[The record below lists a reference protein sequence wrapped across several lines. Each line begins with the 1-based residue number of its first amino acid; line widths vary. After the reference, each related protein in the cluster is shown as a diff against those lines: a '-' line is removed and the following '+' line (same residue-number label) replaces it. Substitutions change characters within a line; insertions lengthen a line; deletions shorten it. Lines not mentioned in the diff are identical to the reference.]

1 MAINRYSTI
10 SEKDFDLYVP
20 PVQAIGAALETAQ
33 KTYDTNFMFANEL
46 KNKYIN
52 ARSQDRARANELQT
66 GWEQQVDDLVKK
78 YNGDYSTA
86 TKDLYLLQKDIEKQ
100 YRQGGEAAAIEMN
113 YNLLEDSKKRNQER
127 LAKGEI
133 TQSQY
138 ENLYNYV
145 DKNFTGTKKQ
155 DDGTY
160 GLQSIP
166 ELAKYVDA
174 YKLADDATKN
184 LKPRTRKETTVSK
197 DANGFLRYDTR
208 EVSGIDPTEVQ
219 DAIEGAIVSNE
230 QYYNYAVQLA
240 QLAGHDDPYSIIAG
254 EIEQTTRA
262 LGPTRSGVFS
272 QTSDIKLD
280 ADPFKLAKQK
290 HMFALAEEYNKQKG
304 RYALA
309 AAKGELQ
316 TPEGQS
322 NLRIIGTVENNQSKY
337 KPLNGKLQSY
347 AQGFN
352 QSPMGIMIDAATRTL
367 MPGLNPVPF
376 GSQPVPMTS
385 TVKQGTIDQVIKSP
399 KDFPNINVNLLAT
412 IKAANPKYTERQVM
426 DEYDRSLPRQNNS
439 EAVFVDGYR
448 NSDTAVESAKLVL
461 PQLQAGN
468 AKAMFIG
475 NDGKKRSLN
484 AEQQQEYAA
493 MIQGGKIGAI
503 GQSRGFSAD
512 IPVGETFPVPN
523 GHIIVSSNSVALN
536 QYNEYMRPKLFDFIG
551 DGRMAGEPVE
561 MADGSYIMGI
571 KMPQQKQN
579 EQGLNITTSDVVY
592 VASDK
597 NGTVLMKNGQ
607 PDYYTEDEVYP
618 NGMVKKRYA
627 TPMDVEYRILGSTR
641 YQDMPRKTKS
651 ATKDYNNQYED

>member
-52 ARSQDRARANELQT
+52 ARPQDRARANELQT
-66 GWEQQVDDLVKK
+66 GWEQQVDNLVKK

-160 GLQSIP
+160 GLQNIP

-184 LKPRTRKETTVSK
+184 LKPRTRKETTVTK

-240 QLAGHDDPYSIIAG
+240 QLAGHEDPYSIIAG

-262 LGPTRSGVFS
+262 LGPTRSGVFNQS
-272 QTSDIKLD
+272 SDIKLD
-280 ADPFKLAKQK
+280 ADPFALAKQK
-290 HMFALAEEYNKQKG
+290 HLYSLQEEANKQRNRVALAK
-304 RYALA
+304 
-309 AAKGELQ
+309 AKGEI
-316 TPEGQS
+316 PDESQS
-322 NLRIIGTVENNQSKY
+322 NLRIIGTVNNAQSKY
-337 KPLNGKLQSY
+337 KPIDTITGIREPDQAPPSKFNMFGPTPGGFVPQRDVSVKKPAKATVTDVINQPGK
-347 AQGFN
+347 F
-352 QSPMGIMIDAATRTL
+352 T
-367 MPGLNPVPF
+367 
-376 GSQPVPMTS
+376 
-385 TVKQGTIDQVIKSP
+385 
-399 KDFPNINVNLLAT
+399 NINVPLLAS
-412 IKAANPKYTERQVM
+412 IKASNPKYSDAQVL
-426 DEYDRSLPRQNNS
+426 DQYNRSLPVQNNS

-448 NSDTAVESAKLVL
+448 NSDTALESAKLVL

-468 AKAMFIG
+468 AKVVFIG
-475 NDGKKRSLN
+475 NDGKKRSLS
-484 AEQQQEYAA
+484 AEEQQKYAA
-493 MIQGGKIGAI
+493 DIQAGKIGAI

-536 QYNEYMRPKLFDFIG
+536 EYNEYIRPKLFDFIG
-551 DGRMAGEPVE
+551 EGRIAGEPVQL
-561 MADGSYIMGI
+561 ADGSYIMGI
-571 KMPQQKQN
+571 QMPEQKPN
-579 EQGLNITTSDVVY
+579 EQGLNITTNEVVY

-618 NGMVKKRYA
+618 NGMVKKRFA
-627 TPMDVEYRILGSTR
+627 TPMDIEYKMLQGSTR

>member
-1 MAINRYSTI
+1 MINRYSTI

-66 GWEQQVDDLVKK
+66 GWEQQVDSLVKK

-113 YNLLEDSKKRNQER
+113 YNRLEDSKKRNQER

-138 ENLYNYV
+138 ESLFNYV
-145 DKNFTGTKKQ
+145 DKDFTGTKKQ

-160 GLQSIP
+160 GIQNIP

-262 LGPTRSGVFS
+262 LGPTRSGVFNQS
-272 QTSDIKLD
+272 SDIKLD
-280 ADPFKLAKQK
+280 ADPFALAKQK
-290 HMFALAEEYNKQKG
+290 HLYSLQEEANKQRNRVAMAK
-304 RYALA
+304 
-309 AAKGELQ
+309 AKGEI
-316 TPEGQS
+316 PDESQS
-322 NLRIIGTVENNQSKY
+322 NLRIIGTVNNAQSKY
-337 KPLNGKLQSY
+337 KPIDTIAGIREPDQAPQSKFNMFGPTPGGFVPQRDVSVKKPAKATVADVINQPGK
-347 AQGFN
+347 F
-352 QSPMGIMIDAATRTL
+352 T
-367 MPGLNPVPF
+367 
-376 GSQPVPMTS
+376 
-385 TVKQGTIDQVIKSP
+385 
-399 KDFPNINVNLLAT
+399 NINVPLLAS
-412 IKAANPKYTERQVM
+412 IKASNPKYSDAQVL
-426 DEYDRSLPRQNNS
+426 DQYNRSLPVQNNS

-448 NSDTAVESAKLVL
+448 NSDTALESAKLVL

-468 AKAMFIG
+468 AKVTFVG

-484 AEQQQEYAA
+484 AEEQQAYAA
-493 MIQGGKIGAI
+493 MIQEGKIGAI
-503 GQSRGFSAD
+503 GQARGFSGNV
-512 IPVGETFPVPN
+512 PVGETFPVPN

-536 QYNEYMRPKLFDFIG
+536 EYNEYMRPKLFDFIG
-551 DGRMAGEPVE
+551 DGRMAGEPVQL
-561 MADGSYIMGI
+561 ADGSFIMGV
-571 KMPQQKQN
+571 KVDSEKPN
-579 EQGLNITTSDVVY
+579 NQGLKITKGDIVY
-592 VASDK
+592 VASDQ

-607 PDYYTEDEVYP
+607 PDYYTVDEKYP
-618 NGMVKKRYA
+618 NGQVNRRYA
-627 TPMDVEYRILGSTR
+627 TPMDIEYRMLEGNTR

>member
-1 MAINRYSTI
+1 MVNRYSTI

-66 GWEQQVDDLVKK
+66 GWEQQVDSLVKK

-113 YNLLEDSKKRNQER
+113 YNLLEDSKKRNRER
-127 LAKGEI
+127 LAKGDI
-133 TQSQY
+133 TETQFGALFNAM
-138 ENLYNYV
+138 ER
-145 DKNFTGTKKQ
+145 DFTGTKKLE
-155 DDGTY
+155 DGTY
-160 GLQSIP
+160 GIQNIP
-166 ELAKYVDA
+166 ELAKYVDS
-174 YKLADDATKN
+174 YKLADEATKG
-184 LKPRTRKETTVSK
+184 LKPRTKKETTVTR

-208 EVSGIDPTEVQ
+208 EVSGIDPQEVQ
-219 DAIEGAIVSNE
+219 DAIQGATIGNE
-230 QYYNYAVQLA
+230 QYYNYAEQLGK
-240 QLAGHDDPYSIIAG
+240 LLGIDPASIMDA
-254 EIEQTTRA
+254 ELQANTRA
-262 LGPTRSGVFS
+262 LGQTRSGIFNDSSSVE
-272 QTSDIKLD
+272 LD
-280 ADPFKLAKQK
+280 ADPFALAKQK
-290 HMFALAEEYNKQKG
+290 HLYSLQEEANRQRNRVSLAK
-304 RYALA
+304 
-309 AAKGELQ
+309 AKGEI
-316 TPEGQS
+316 PDESQS
-322 NLRIIGTVENNQSKY
+322 NLRIIGTVNNAQSKY
-337 KPLNGKLQSY
+337 RPLNGKLQSY

-352 QSPMGIMIDAATRTL
+352 QSPAGIMIDAATRTL
-367 MPGLNPVPF
+367 MPGLNVNPF
-376 GSQPVPMTS
+376 GTQPVPMTS
-385 TVKQGTIDQVIKSP
+385 TVKQGTVDQVIKSP

-493 MIQGGKIGAI
+493 MIQAGKIGAI

-536 QYNEYMRPKLFDFIG
+536 EYNEYIRPKLFDFIG
-551 DGRMAGEPVE
+551 DGRIGGEPVQL
-561 MADGSYIMGI
+561 ADGSYIMGI
-571 KMPQQKQN
+571 KMPKQKQD

-592 VASDK
+592 VASDA

>member
-1 MAINRYSTI
+1 VAINRYSTI

-280 ADPFKLAKQK
+280 ADPFALAKQK
-290 HMFALAEEYNKQKG
+290 HQYALAEEYNKQKG
-304 RYALA
+304 RFALA

-316 TPEGQS
+316 TPESIS
-322 NLRIIGTVENNQSKY
+322 NIRVLGSVNNDQSKY
-337 KPLNGKLQSY
+337 KPIDVNEGIRTPGQSK
-347 AQGFN
+347 F
-352 QSPMGIMIDAATRTL
+352 I
-367 MPGLNPVPF
+367 PGLGISAKVPF
-376 GSQPVPMTS
+376 T
-385 TVKQGTIDQVIKSP
+385 TDKAKLEDVINNP
-399 KDFPNINVNLLAT
+399 RAYPNVNTDLLKT
-412 IKAANPKYTERQVM
+412 IKADNPNYTYTQVL
-426 DEYDRSLPRQNNS
+426 DQYNRSLPRQRNG
-439 EAVFVDGYR
+439 EAVFATAYR
-448 NSDTAVESAKLVL
+448 NSDTGIESAKLIA
-461 PQLQAGN
+461 PQLLAGN
-468 AKAMFIG
+468 SKAIFIG
-475 NDGKKRSLN
+475 NDSSKRPYDME
-484 AEQQQEYAA
+484 EQQALGALAQE
-493 MIQGGKIGAI
+493 GKVASV
-503 GQSRGFSAD
+503 GQSRSFSAD
-512 IPVGETFPVPN
+512 VPVGEVFPVN
-523 GHIIVSSNSVALN
+523 GGYVVVASNSVGLN
-536 QYNEYMRPKLFDFIG
+536 NYNEYIAPKLFKFIG
-551 DGRMAGEPVE
+551 EGRLAGDRVPLDDPQGRQIQGIRLTKEDKDPKTGLKYTV
-561 MADGSYIMGI
+561 GSIAFVATD
-571 KMPQQKQN
+571 N
-579 EQGLNITTSDVVY
+579 EGRVI
-592 VASDK
+592 
-597 NGTVLMKNGQ
+597 MKNGQ
-607 PDYYTEDEVYP
+607 PDYF
-618 NGMVKKRYA
+618 
-627 TPMDVEYRILGSTR
+627 
-641 YQDMPRKTKS
+641 
-651 ATKDYNNQYED
+651 TKDGRLANEADIEEMMLAGDLRLQDTPKKTISANNKNNAYYERQ